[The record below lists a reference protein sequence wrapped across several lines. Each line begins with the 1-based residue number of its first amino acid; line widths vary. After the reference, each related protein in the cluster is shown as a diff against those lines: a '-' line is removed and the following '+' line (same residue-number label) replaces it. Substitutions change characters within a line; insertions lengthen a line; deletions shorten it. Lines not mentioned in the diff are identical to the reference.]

1 MENPTTFKE
10 YLDYLYRI
18 GRRTAVDIDPERAT
32 AVMTEAEQI
41 KMAGL
46 LLKDDEKKP
55 HFDLSF
61 YSIDMLINDS
71 GTSRDI
77 VIHLIRKFYAEHY
90 KQKMD
95 DLLKEYKPEEQ
106 DGA

>member
-18 GRRTAVDIDPERAT
+18 GRRTAIDVDPERVT
-32 AVMTEAEQI
+32 AVMTDVEQI

-46 LLKDDEKKP
+46 LLKCEMSEVDISNSMLK
-55 HFDLSF
+55 
-61 YSIDMLINDS
+61 MLINDCAE
-71 GTSRDI
+71 TREEFLTEI
-77 VIHLIRKFYAEHY
+77 KRFHVEHY
-90 KQKMD
+90 KQEMD
-95 DLLKEYKPEEQ
+95 DLLKNYNYEEL